1 MKLSPV
7 VAALLLLAPTAALAK
22 GKVVDCAI
30 TSLPGN
36 DVQFKGKCTFLPE
49 AGGSFTLMDAKGKDN
64 FYGTIGMVSVYLTGK
79 DTAEVSGLVLDE
91 GGGGHNSRWGAA
103 KRSQKD
109 RACWDGEDFRV
120 CAW

>member
-7 VAALLLLAPTAALAK
+7 LAALLLLAPTAALAK
-22 GKVVDCAI
+22 GRVVDCAI

-36 DVQFKGKCTFLPE
+36 DVQFKGKCSFLPE
-49 AGGSFTLMDAKGKDN
+49 AGGSFTLMDAKGKDM
-64 FYGTIGMVSVYLTGK
+64 FYGSIGMVSVTLTGK

-91 GGGGHNSRWGAA
+91 GGGGHNSRWGEA
-103 KRSQKD
+103 KRSKTD
-109 RACWDGEDFRV
+109 GACWDGSDFRI